1 MSNRSSFPVF
11 VSPAHALHSE
21 QIEFLDQK
29 LMPSFEAPGRID
41 LIQGA
46 LEARGFSSLVPVR
59 TGDSAL
65 LATAHEPA
73 YVEAMR
79 RLSAELGVARTDNQP
94 DTILA
99 ATWTEN
105 ERILDQHP
113 PRVRFGRWAKDTFTS
128 IGPGTFDAA
137 AASATCVA
145 TAAAHVASGA
155 SRGAF
160 VLSRP
165 PHHHAGPDSCNGY
178 CYFNGTATAA
188 LLTHGS
194 GRRCA
199 VLDVDF
205 HHGNGTQDILYRTN
219 ILFSSIHGDPRTS
232 FPYYSG
238 HADEKGEGEGAGF
251 TLNIP
256 LPDGTAWDLYRE
268 ALAAALAAIRHYGPD
283 LLIVS
288 LGVDTFKD
296 DPVGRFVLESEDFL
310 GVGSMI
316 GALQVPTLFVMEGGY
331 GVPQIG
337 VNVANVLEGHLG
349 ATRPA
354 ISRDGGRSRTARS
367 P

>member
-1 MSNRSSFPVF
+1 MSDRSSFPVF
-11 VSPAHALHSE
+11 VSPAHVLHSE
-21 QIEFLDQK
+21 QIEFLHQK
-29 LMPSFEAPGRID
+29 VIPSFEAPNRID
-41 LIQGA
+41 KILGE
-46 LEARGFSSLVPVR
+46 LEARGFSRPIPVR
-59 TGDSAL
+59 SGDPAL
-65 LATAHEPA
+65 LATAHDPA
-73 YVEAMR
+73 YVGAMR
-79 RLSAELGVARTDNQP
+79 QLSAELGVARTRNQL

-99 ATWTEN
+99 ATWTEGA
-105 ERILDQHP
+105 RILDQHP
-113 PRVRFGRWAKDTFTS
+113 PHVRFGRWAKDTFTS

-137 AASATCVA
+137 AASVTCVT

-165 PHHHAGPDSCNGY
+165 PHHHAGADSCNGY

-188 LLTHGS
+188 LMAHGR

-205 HHGNGTQDILYRTN
+205 HHGNGTQDILYWTD

-238 HADEKGEGEGAGF
+238 HADETGEGEGAGF

-256 LPDGTAWDLYRE
+256 LPGGTAWDGYRE
-268 ALAAALAAIRHYGPD
+268 ALAAALTAIRHYGPD

-296 DPVGRFVLESEDFL
+296 DPVGSFELDSPDFL
-310 GVGSMI
+310 RLGSMV
-316 GALQVPTLFVMEGGY
+316 GELQVPTLFVMEGGY

-337 VNVANVLEGHLG
+337 LNVANVLEGYLS
-349 ATRPA
+349 ATR
-354 ISRDGGRSRTARS
+354 
-367 P
+367 